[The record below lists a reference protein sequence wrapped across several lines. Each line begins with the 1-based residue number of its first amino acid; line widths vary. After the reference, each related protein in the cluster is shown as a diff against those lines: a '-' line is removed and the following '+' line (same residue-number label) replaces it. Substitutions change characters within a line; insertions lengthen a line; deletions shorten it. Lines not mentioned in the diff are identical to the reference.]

1 LSASLPERIAAVLER
16 QLPGI
21 SAELRHDV
29 ALLVAAELTT
39 PPAVCIVGGVGGM
52 YPLGKVTMT
61 NALPNLYKCQFCG
74 WTHALDVAHVCSKCE
89 KIVPKCKCGTPSF
102 PDFPG

>member
-1 LSASLPERIAAVLER
+1 
-16 QLPGI
+16 
-21 SAELRHDV
+21 
-29 ALLVAAELTT
+29 
-39 PPAVCIVGGVGGM
+39 
-52 YPLGKVTMT
+52 MT